1 MPPLLARGVARNRSS
16 STLPKISLSLLS
28 QGAGYVNLGA
38 MRVTVVEAGISLSRF
53 QGSLFASGKKW
64 LEQIC
69 LSFWVNLC
77 SYDS

>member
-1 MPPLLARGVARNRSS
+1 MPPLLARGVARNQSS

-28 QGAGYVNLGA
+28 QGASYVNLGA

-53 QGSLFASGKKW
+53 QGSLFESGKKW
-64 LEQIC
+64 FEQIC

-77 SYDS
+77 S